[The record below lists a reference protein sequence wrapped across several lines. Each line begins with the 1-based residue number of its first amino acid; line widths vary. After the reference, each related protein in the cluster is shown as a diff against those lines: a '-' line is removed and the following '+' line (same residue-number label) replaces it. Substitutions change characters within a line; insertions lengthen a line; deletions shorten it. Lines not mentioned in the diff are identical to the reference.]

1 MTNNDLKLFAQNH
14 PKMEYLIF
22 EYFQVNDKTID
33 YILQQMQKLKTIS
46 LFGCSEITD
55 EVFKSFKNNSNLKS
69 IDLSDTHIT
78 YNTVERFSKENPDI
92 FISYEM
98 AA

>member
-1 MTNNDLKLFAQNH
+1 MCKGV
-14 PKMEYLIF
+14 K
-22 EYFQVNDKTID
+22 
-33 YILQQMQKLKTIS
+33 QMQKLKTIS

-55 EVFKSFKNNSNLKS
+55 EVFKSFKNSPLLKS

-98 AA
+98 AS